1 VLAVVLWVC
10 GRRRAFPRFSSLLGN
25 GGSGAGP
32 AKPIVHISTG
42 FRRIDLLRRAV
53 AEALVLPF
61 LVVEAKPASDS
72 GLRLGDAGIG
82 VQVDLLVLQ
91 SAPQSLDEDVVH
103 AAAFAIHAD
112 RDNRIARARR

>member
-1 VLAVVLWVC
+1 MRRFYFSNHQYRILCWLWCLWVC
-10 GRRRAFPRFSSLLGN
+10 GRRRAFPRFSSLLGKR
-25 GGSGAGP
+25 GKRSRS

-61 LVVEAKPASDS
+61 LVVEAEPASDP

-91 SAPQSLDEDVVH
+91 AAPQPLDEDVVH
-103 AAAFAIHAD
+103 AAAFA
-112 RDNRIARARR
+112 